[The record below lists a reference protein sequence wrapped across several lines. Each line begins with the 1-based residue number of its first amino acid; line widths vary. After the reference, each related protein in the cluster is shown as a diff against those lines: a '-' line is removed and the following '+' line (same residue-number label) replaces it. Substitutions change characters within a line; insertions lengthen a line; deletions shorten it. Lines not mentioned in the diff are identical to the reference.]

1 MASEEVTAKDIS
13 TLKSNRFPKDCGY
26 PLCPYYNEESEKMDC
41 PSPIEG
47 SPCQGMRS

>member
-1 MASEEVTAKDIS
+1 MASEEVTAKDIA

-47 SPCQGMRS
+47 SPCQGMR